1 MNLKQ
6 LLERLDKVNAELDE
20 IMQSLE
26 AEESEETKTS
36 EEAEARDYAAISKRV
51 DELADE
57 KRDLEG
63 KIEIMKRKAELDNA
77 ANRGIVIDDFGAA
90 GNVEKTE
97 TAEYRNAFYAYLRG
111 EATAQQRDALIT
123 VENDA
128 IAIPKSLDTK
138 IWDCIHTE
146 HPILADIDS
155 QHTGVVLEV
164 TRHTEITAGKAGG
177 YLEGATVTAEENTFV
192 NVTLSGKDFSKV
204 CEISYAAAK
213 MSQGALEDYLAQE
226 IGADMSEAIA
236 KYVFAQIKTDIGV
249 ATKTVAK
256 GSNLTFAD
264 LTSAIGAVS
273 RGSSLKIYCSRAK
286 KFDQIVGMVD
296 TAGQP
301 VFRDGVTLGCDVV
314 EDSAAGDEIYVLDPK
329 KFVLN
334 VVEPVTI
341 ETDKD
346 IRAHKYI
353 YSGYSRAEG
362 TMRDTGAGAYIAF
375 AQ

>member
-1 MNLKQ
+1 M
-6 LLERLDKVNAELDE
+6 
-20 IMQSLE
+20 
-26 AEESEETKTS
+26 TS
-36 EEAEARDYAAISKRV
+36 
-51 DELADE
+51 
-57 KRDLEG
+57 
-63 KIEIMKRKAELDNA
+63 
-77 ANRGIVIDDFGAA
+77 
-90 GNVEKTE
+90 
-97 TAEYRNAFYAYLRG
+97 
-111 EATAQQRDALIT
+111 
-123 VENDA
+123 
-128 IAIPKSLDTK
+128 
-138 IWDCIHTE
+138 
-146 HPILADIDS
+146 
-155 QHTGVVLEV
+155 
-164 TRHTEITAGKAGG
+164 
-177 YLEGATVTAEENTFV
+177 EENTFV
-192 NVTLSGKDFSKV
+192 KVTLSGKDFSKV

-236 KYVFAQIKTDIGV
+236 KYVFSQIKTDIGV

-256 GSNLTFAD
+256 GSNLAFAD
-264 LTSAIGAVS
+264 LTGAIGMVS
-273 RGSSLKIYCSRAK
+273 RGSNLKIYCSREK
-286 KFDQIVGMVD
+286 KFTQIVGMVD

-346 IRAHKYI
+346 IRSHKYI

-375 AQ
+375 AK